1 MHSALPFP
9 AAASS
14 KMKQQGF
21 GLIYCSLASVN
32 CTFTFR
38 AQHTQKSYL
47 YSYYKSLLRKA
58 QPKAPNSRSGCKW
71 HQLGEIQA
79 YNKEERKPAKEA
91 IVTHTSAQMGRLL
104 HGKGG
109 KEGDLSGE
117 ISSLPDCVC

>member
-47 YSYYKSLLRKA
+47 YSYSKSLLRKA

-79 YNKEERKPAKEA
+79 YNKEERK
-91 IVTHTSAQMGRLL
+91 SAQMGRLL